1 MMFINISN
9 DNIFVVNTFSQG
21 VGEGI
26 IKIVG
31 GRTLNQAFF
40 RYNSMDMVYNIY
52 GMLSRIGV
60 KLEIG
65 LNAIFLN

>member
-26 IKIVG
+26 IKMVW
-31 GRTLNQAFF
+31 GRTLSQAFF
-40 RYNSMDMVYNIY
+40 RYNSMDKVYNIY